1 MGQVKIIDRYIG
13 RSTAQGFLLVL
24 SLLVVLFSLFELL
37 AQLDSVGKGTYR
49 MVDAFAFVALTIPKR
64 LAELTP
70 MAGLIGSV
78 AALGLLADHHE
89 LTAMQVAGLSAR
101 HIALAVLST
110 SFLLMLAAGLVSEFV
125 APPLEQYARTRQSRA
140 IFGNNIIMPSK
151 HGFWVRHGHQFVHVG
166 RMFAQGVAADIEV
179 FEFDSTDRLRRFVLA
194 KQGAIQAEQDWVLF
208 DAEATVF
215 TADGAARETLP
226 EYALKGFLS
235 PDQVTV
241 LELPPDSQSLSE
253 LYAYILILERGGQ
266 NAERYALAFW
276 QKALRP
282 VTTSVMVLLSLT
294 FIFGP
299 TRVRNAWQRIFLG
312 ALMGTLIYLMNQ
324 ICGQLSLVLHF
335 SPLLMTLLPAG
346 IVLAV
351 ALKLLRRVF

>member
-70 MAGLIGSV
+70 MAGLIGNV

-194 KQGAIQAEQDWVLF
+194 KQGAIQAGQDWVLF
-208 DAEATVF
+208 DAEATVSPQ
-215 TADGAARETLP
+215 TAPLGKPCPNTL
-226 EYALKGFLS
+226 S
-235 PDQVTV
+235 RVSCRQ
-241 LELPPDSQSLSE
+241 
-253 LYAYILILERGGQ
+253 
-266 NAERYALAFW
+266 
-276 QKALRP
+276 
-282 VTTSVMVLLSLT
+282 
-294 FIFGP
+294 
-299 TRVRNAWQRIFLG
+299 TR
-312 ALMGTLIYLMNQ
+312 
-324 ICGQLSLVLHF
+324 
-335 SPLLMTLLPAG
+335 
-346 IVLAV
+346 
-351 ALKLLRRVF
+351 